1 MTLRAVRELARKRPE
16 QEFFLN
22 RLYGAHVSPY
32 FTVVCLRL
40 GLTPDQ
46 VTIVGAAFGAFGVAM
61 LFLPLGWW
69 TLAGV
74 IALQVGYVLDFS
86 DGQVA
91 RLTGRTSAA
100 GSYLDWLTHFYIPVG
115 AALAVAASLAW
126 ATGAFAYL
134 VLGALAALELGSFA
148 FSCKEHILV
157 SIQRGDPRLGGTAA
171 FHAALADDA
180 RPADV
185 ATAPDGPAAAAASGG
200 IGGRRHAPT
209 FRSVIGEL
217 LIYPGA
223 AHLLTVAVVVDLM
236 LGPQLVGA
244 RAVVLAAWAALLFV
258 HAPLAIRRNHRL
270 IQAVEARAAQ
280 SRATGPS
287 TAAVAVAATPP
298 VAAAAAG
305 GAATDSPSGSP
316 DG

>member
-1 MTLRAVRELARKRPE
+1 MSLRAVRELARKRPE

-22 RLYGAHVSPY
+22 RLYGAHVSPF
-32 FTVVCLRL
+32 FTVLCLRL
-40 GLTPDQ
+40 GLSPDQ

-157 SIQRGDPRLGGTAA
+157 SIQRGDPVLG
-171 FHAALADDA
+171 
-180 RPADV
+180 
-185 ATAPDGPAAAAASGG
+185 
-200 IGGRRHAPT
+200 
-209 FRSVIGEL
+209 
-217 LIYPGA
+217 
-223 AHLLTVAVVVDLM
+223 
-236 LGPQLVGA
+236 
-244 RAVVLAAWAALLFV
+244 
-258 HAPLAIRRNHRL
+258 
-270 IQAVEARAAQ
+270 
-280 SRATGPS
+280 
-287 TAAVAVAATPP
+287 
-298 VAAAAAG
+298 
-305 GAATDSPSGSP
+305 
-316 DG
+316 

>member
-1 MTLRAVRELARKRPE
+1 MSLRAVRELARKRPE

-22 RLYGAHVSPY
+22 RLYGAHVSPF

-40 GLTPDQ
+40 GLSPDQ

-126 ATGAFAYL
+126 ATAAFVYL

-157 SIQRGDPRLGGTAA
+157 SIQRQDPVLGGTAA

-180 RPADV
+180 RPGDV
-185 ATAPDGPAAAAASGG
+185 AEAPDGPAAPAASGG

-209 FRSVIGEL
+209 LRSVIGEL

-223 AHLLTVAVVVDLM
+223 AHLLTVAVVIDLV
-236 LGPQLVGA
+236 LGLGQQPIGA

-270 IQAVEARAAQ
+270 IQAVEARAGRPPAT
-280 SRATGPS
+280 RATAPAVGE
-287 TAAVAVAATPP
+287 AAPAAT
-298 VAAAAAG
+298 
-305 GAATDSPSGSP
+305 SGSR